1 MDNCKVTFNK
11 LTYLINSIKGGKI
24 YKENKTSI
32 LEYILFP
39 ELLNFDKMKEKIYI
53 ILAGINL
60 IKKRIL

>member
-1 MDNCKVTFNK
+1 MDNCKVTFKK
-11 LTYLINSIKGGKI
+11 LTYLINSIKGGQK

-39 ELLNFDKMKEKIYI
+39 ELFDFDKMKEKIYI